1 MDRLTGYIQVE
12 RVPNQCTSSAILG
25 VKRWASKFGF
35 PYKIISDRCGGIRDD
50 FITHLERLGIIH
62 KPSSAYHPLTERAVG
77 SLKSVLRKS
86 SDRLDELRLAEIAF
100 AINSHV
106 SQEGSD
112 SNNDRFLGR
121 SVRTRIPN
129 SVNPQLN
136 IEELIQ
142 KRIQNHE
149 NCIKGHNKMNKIT
162 FFPGIE

>member
-1 MDRLTGYIQVE
+1 M
-12 RVPNQCTSSAILG
+12 
-25 VKRWASKFGF
+25 
-35 PYKIISDRCGGIRDD
+35 GIV
-50 FITHLERLGIIH
+50 H
-62 KPSSAYHPLTERAVG
+62 KPSSAYHSASNSLAERAVQ

-106 SQEGSD
+106 SQEGSG
-112 SNNDRFLGR
+112 SNNDRFLGC

-136 IEELIQ
+136 IEELIK

-149 NCIKGHNKMNKIT
+149 NRIKGHNKTNKIT
-162 FFPGIE
+162 YFPGDRVRLQNIKMKDFLLTGTVEGQRKSNDGKILSYNIRTDSGYEQEN